1 MFRYGSPAHRAM
13 LLLTNLM
20 MLNLM
25 VILTSLPIFTLGASI
40 SSMYSLT
47 IKYAKKEDDSVF
59 KAYFKAF
66 KQNFKQATIIW
77 IPNMLIGI
85 ALGAAAY
92 YLSSSDTGAF
102 LWIILAVLAFL
113 FCLVSSMI
121 YPMLGR
127 YNNTTVAIIFNSINI
142 SIRNILPM
150 LCVVFLN
157 VVPWILAVEFTG
169 IFLYLGLF
177 WTFGGFSLIALLNS
191 LVIARIFDKYTEAEP
206 EEEAAL

>member
-1 MFRYGSPAHRAM
+1 MM
-13 LLLTNLM
+13 LLTNLM

-25 VILTSLPIFTLGASI
+25 VIFTSLPIFTIGASV
-40 SSMYSLT
+40 SAMYNLT

-59 KAYFKAF
+59 RAYFKAF
-66 KQNFKQATIIW
+66 MQNFKQATIIW

-92 YLSSSDTGAF
+92 YLSSSETGAF
-102 LWIILAVLAFL
+102 LWIVLAVLAFL
-113 FCLVSSMI
+113 FCLVTSMI

-142 SIRNILPM
+142 SVRNILPM

-157 VVPWILAVEFTG
+157 IAPWILAVEFTET
-169 IFLYLGLF
+169 FLYLGLL

-191 LVIARIFDKYTEAEP
+191 MVIARIFDKYTEAEP
-206 EEEAAL
+206 EEEAAN

>member
-13 LLLTNLM
+13 MLLTNLM

-59 KAYFKAF
+59 KAYYKAF

>member
-59 KAYFKAF
+59 KAYYKAF

>member
-1 MFRYGSPAHRAM
+1 MFRYGSPVHRAM
-13 LLLTNLM
+13 MLLTNLM

-25 VILTSLPIFTLGASI
+25 VIFTSLPIFTIGASV
-40 SSMYSLT
+40 SAMYNLT

-59 KAYFKAF
+59 RAYFKAF

-92 YLSSSDTGAF
+92 YLSSSETGAF
-102 LWIILAVLAFL
+102 LWIVLAVLAFL
-113 FCLVSSMI
+113 FCLVTSMI

-142 SIRNILPM
+142 SVRNILPM

-157 VVPWILAVEFTG
+157 IAPWILAVEFTET
-169 IFLYLGLF
+169 FLYLGLL

-191 LVIARIFDKYTEAEP
+191 MVIARIFDKYTEAEP
-206 EEEAAL
+206 EEEAAN